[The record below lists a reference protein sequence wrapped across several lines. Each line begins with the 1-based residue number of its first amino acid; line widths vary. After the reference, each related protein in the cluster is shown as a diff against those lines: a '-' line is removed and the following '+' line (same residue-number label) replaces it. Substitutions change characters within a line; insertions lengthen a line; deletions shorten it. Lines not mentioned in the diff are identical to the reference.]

1 MIIQDSRHSDFLIAM
16 HRRHDPETSK
26 QAAESVVDKLG
37 KLQDIVLCYAI
48 GRASEGFTDEMLSDW
63 FGCRGSTYR
72 TRRAE
77 LTAQGLI
84 VPTRRRARLSSGRH
98 AVVWCHRDYYREEV

>member
-1 MIIQDSRHSDFLIAM
+1 MIIQEANGVRVKL

-26 QAAESVVDKLG
+26 QAAESVVDKRG
-37 KLQDIVLCYAI
+37 RLQAIVLFYA
-48 GRASEGFTDEMLSDW
+48 ANQAEEGFTDEMLSNW
-63 FGCRGSTYR
+63 FECRGSTYR

>member
-16 HRRHDPETSK
+16 HRRYDPDTSK

-48 GRASEGFTDEMLSDW
+48 GRASDGFTDEMLSEW

-77 LTAQGLI
+77 LTAKGLI

-98 AVVWCHRDYYREEV
+98 AVVWCHRDYYQEEA

>member
-1 MIIQDSRHSDFLIAM
+1 MIIQEANGVRIKLH
-16 HRRHDPETSK
+16 HRYDPDTSK
-26 QAAESVVDKLG
+26 QAAESIVDKLG

-48 GRASEGFTDEMLSDW
+48 GRGSEGFTDEMLSDW

-98 AVVWCHRDYYREEV
+98 AVVWCHRDYYQEEA

>member
-16 HRRHDPETSK
+16 HRRHDPDTSK
-26 QAAESVVDKLG
+26 EAAESVVDKLG

-98 AVVWCHRDYYREEV
+98 AVVWCHRDYYQEEA

>member
-1 MIIQDSRHSDFLIAM
+1 MIQEAEGVRIKL
-16 HRRHDPETSK
+16 HRWHDPETSRE
-26 QAAESVVDKLG
+26 AAESVADKLG

-48 GRASEGFTDEMLSDW
+48 GRASDGFTDEMLSEW

-77 LTAQGLI
+77 LTAKGLI
-84 VPTRRRARLSSGRH
+84 VPTRRRARLASGRH
-98 AVVWCHRDYYREEV
+98 AVVWCHRDYYQEEA

>member
-1 MIIQDSRHSDFLIAM
+1 MIQEADGVRIKL
-16 HRRHDPETSK
+16 HRRHDPETSRE
-26 QAAESVVDKLG
+26 AAESVADKLG

-48 GRASEGFTDEMLSDW
+48 GRASDGFTDDMLSEW

-77 LTAQGLI
+77 LTAKGLI

-98 AVVWCHRDYYREEV
+98 AVVWCHRDYYQEEA